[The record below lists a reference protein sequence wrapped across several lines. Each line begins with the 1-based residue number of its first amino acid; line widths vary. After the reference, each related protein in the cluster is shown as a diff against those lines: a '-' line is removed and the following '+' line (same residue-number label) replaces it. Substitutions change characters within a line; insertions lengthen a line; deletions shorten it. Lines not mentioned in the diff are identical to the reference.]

1 MIDKSIHNLFD
12 SISDTGLLALVKIN
26 PARAKSLVLPHYKSG
41 LCRNHRFCIIHRRL
55 VLQSN
60 IQNSFLF
67 VSDSSALLTI
77 CLCRGEET
85 EVSQDHTIFGCERNK
100 THVLLSGLLIQFSHF
115 SILHL
120 LKNQSMYADGHG
132 FLCN

>member
-1 MIDKSIHNLFD
+1 MQVGEVLHISMLSGDKLGDLSTPI
-12 SISDTGLLALVKIN
+12 
-26 PARAKSLVLPHYKSG
+26 
-41 LCRNHRFCIIHRRL
+41 CIIHRQL
-55 VLQSN
+55 VLQRN

-67 VSDSSALLTI
+67 VNDGSALFTI

-100 THVLLSGLLIQFSHF
+100 AHVLLSDLLIQFSYF

-120 LKNQSMYADGHG
+120 LKNQSMYANGHG

>member
-1 MIDKSIHNLFD
+1 MIDKSIHNLLD

-26 PARAKSLVLPHYKSG
+26 PVRAKSLVLPQYKSG

-67 VSDSSALLTI
+67 VSDGSALLTI
-77 CLCRGEET
+77 CLCRGEKT
-85 EVSQDHTIFGCERNK
+85 EVSQDHTKFGRERNK
-100 THVLLSGLLIQFSHF
+100 THVLLSDLLIQFSYF